1 MQIGGYEIWPLVRST
16 GKQAVSDRL
25 TGLAAEAA
33 YNFFFSLFPSLLVA
47 TALIGLVVDQRS
59 TTSWMMDQMQRV
71 VPDEAL
77 SLVRGVVGDVVL
89 NNSDSKK
96 GILSLGLLLAAWS
109 GSNIF
114 RSLMETLNL
123 AYDVRETRPF
133 WKRALLSMAAIVV
146 MGGLLLVASI
156 VMLGGPEIIDWIGSH
171 LRLPSGR
178 LNLWMVL
185 QYPIAFSIL
194 VLAFFMIYRF
204 LPNLKQRP
212 RQILVGAVVAT
223 ALWLVVTLLFRLYV
237 TNFGSYNKTYGAIG
251 AVIVVLT
258 WMYLTMLVILLGG
271 ELNAELHRGT
281 GAIRAREGMRY
292 PAIATATRGS
302 PDSSA
307 EVTPLNARSGDGSD
321 RGSRME

>member
-16 GKQAVSDRL
+16 GKQAFSDRL

-47 TALIGLVVDQRS
+47 TALIGLVVDERS
-59 TTSWMMDQMQRV
+59 TTSWMMDQAQRV

-77 SLVRGVVGDVVL
+77 SLVRGVVNDVVF
-89 NNSDSKK
+89 NNSNSKT

-114 RSLMETLNL
+114 RTLMETLNV
-123 AYDVRETRPF
+123 AYEVRETRPF
-133 WKRALLSMAAIVV
+133 WKRVLLSLAAIVV
-146 MGGLLLVASI
+146 LGGLLLVASI
-156 VMLGGPEIIDWIGSH
+156 VMLGGPEIIDWIGSR

-178 LNLWMVL
+178 VDLWMVL
-185 QYPIAFSIL
+185 QYPIAFSLL

-223 ALWLVVTLLFRLYV
+223 VLWLVVTLLFRLYV

-258 WMYLTMLVILLGG
+258 WMYLTMLVILVGG

-292 PAIATATRGS
+292 PKIATAARGS
-302 PDSSA
+302 PSSSA
-307 EVTPLNARSGDGSD
+307 DVTPLNARSGDGSD
-321 RGSRME
+321 GGSRME